1 MGSRLGSDTP
11 KASHRYMSPAR
22 GSVSGAATPR
32 DLNARVKILELYTLH
47 VLLRNNEWEYAR
59 EFISVSSVLDDERR
73 EAFLQ
78 ALESLQEEQQEV
90 QRREREDRERHQEEL
105 RRERE
110 EALRLKEENERMERR
125 RKELETQGG
134 SEVDYGVE
142 EPIRPAAARDPN
154 RSALSRGRKKAPAS
168 PPTLGERATVLARQ
182 FQAAFDQLG
191 VALQTN
197 PMLLTKLVGFVL
209 GLVLVLSRE
218 GVRQRIRRIIAD
230 SWGKVKSTAGMGMKV
245 SYI

>member
-1 MGSRLGSDTP
+1 
-11 KASHRYMSPAR
+11 MSPAR

-47 VLLRNNEWEYAR
+47 VLLRNDEWDYAR

-78 ALESLQEEQQEV
+78 ALDSLQEEQLEA
-90 QRREREDRERHQEEL
+90 QRREREDRERRQEEL
-105 RRERE
+105 RREKEGAR
-110 EALRLKEENERMERR
+110 RLKEENESMERR

-142 EPIRPAAARDPN
+142 EPIRPAPTDPS
-154 RSALSRGRKKAPAS
+154 RSAPSRGRKKVSTS
-168 PPTLGERATVLARQ
+168 PPTLSERATVLARQ
-182 FQAAFDQLG
+182 FQAAVDQLG

-197 PMLLTKLVGFVL
+197 PMLLMRVVAFVL
-209 GLVLVLSRE
+209 GLLLVLSRE
-218 GVRQRIRRIIAD
+218 GLRQRIRRIIAA
-230 SWGKVKSTAGMGMKV
+230 SWGKVKATAGMGMKV